1 MINFKVDALL
11 MTNNYAQ
18 MIKLTKFIGIDKYLL
33 NSSGNMAKILYQN
46 IFFEED
52 WLGETL
58 KNPIK
63 CHYLLQK

>member
-1 MINFKVDALL
+1 MHNTVMINFKVDALL

-52 WLGETL
+52 
-58 KNPIK
+58 
-63 CHYLLQK
+63 